1 MEFYT
6 SNEFDSLDQ
15 HSCWEQLEN
24 LTLYTHTHITYEAF
38 ENIKIKMLPVT

>member
-6 SNEFDSLDQ
+6 SNDEFDSLDQ

-38 ENIKIKMLPVT
+38 ETIKMLPVT